1 MENVNILPIGTV
13 VKLKEAEKRV
23 MIIGILQQLED
34 KGIKKLYEYIGI
46 PYPEGYLGEE
56 STILFNQE
64 DIEGI
69 SVLGFNDY
77 ERQIFIDSIESA
89 LEDFEKQKNGKNIY

>member
-1 MENVNILPIGTV
+1 MESIQILPIGTV

-23 MIIGILQQLED
+23 MIIGILQQVEEE
-34 KGIKKLYEYIGI
+34 GEKKLFDYIGI

-69 SVLGFNDY
+69 AVLGFNDY
-77 ERQIFIDSIESA
+77 ERQVFIDSIESA
-89 LEDFEKQKNGKNIY
+89 LEDFEKQKNG